1 MVFGLGKKKEE
12 QAAAPTQMSAE
23 AMAMLT
29 QMAQSGGNAQAAPMA
44 PSMQQPGGPAAGPAE
59 SAPAMQPMPD
69 MGGQSDGFDTA
80 NSNLTKKEQ
89 KALAREQKKAAAK
102 ARKEEKE
109 RIRLQKKGAKSR
121 FSRAKYLREANGNAA
136 AGVVLACLMVII
148 TMFGPIVINLFV
160 LLPQTAENRE
170 IASRVQQY
178 NDIIERSAPLL
189 QVAINNKHDRETSI
203 QNRVASFREGE
214 SVATTLR
221 QFIADLEAR
230 GVVFTSE
237 TSRSIANADLG
248 VAGLVG
254 KSLTMEMEADF
265 LNYLLVRNK
274 MVRSQSAVV
283 VAQEEIVASPGNPI
297 VAIKLIVTIPSRQ

>member
-12 QAAAPTQMSAE
+12 QAPAPTQMSAE

-189 QVAINNKHDRETSI
+189 QVAINNKNDRETSI

-214 SVATTLR
+214 SVVTTLR

>member
-1 MVFGLGKKKEE
+1 MAFGLGKKKEE
-12 QAAAPTQMSAE
+12 QAPAPTQMSAE

-44 PSMQQPGGPAAGPAE
+44 PNMQQPPQPGGSTAMDTPA
-59 SAPAMQPMPD
+59 MPD
-69 MGGQSDGFDTA
+69 MGNQADAFDTA
-80 NSNLTKKEQ
+80 NANLTKKEQ

-109 RIRLQKKGAKSR
+109 RVRLQKKGAKSR
-121 FSRAKYLREANGNAA
+121 FSRARYLREANGNAA
-136 AGVVLACLMVII
+136 AGVVLASLMVLI

-178 NDIIERSAPLL
+178 NDIIQRSAPLL
-189 QVAINNKHDRETSI
+189 QVAVNNKTERETTI
-203 QNRVASFREGE
+203 QSRVTSFRDGE
-214 SVATTLR
+214 SVAATLR
-221 QFIADLEAR
+221 QFISDLEAR
-230 GVVFTSE
+230 NVVFTSE
-237 TSRSIANADLG
+237 TSRTISNIDLG
-248 VAGLVG
+248 VEGLVG
-254 KSLTMEMEADF
+254 KTVTMEMEADF

-283 VAQEEIVASPGNPI
+283 VSQEEIVASPGNPI
-297 VAIKLIVTIPSRQ
+297 VAIKLQVSIPSRQ